1 MSTTSSATPT
11 GVHWTPGWP
20 VTRIKR
26 PRFAPGNRMPSNCG
40 RRSGAL
46 LQPANPALD
55 PAMIRQRRKRQ
66 TQRHLASAAVLLMAV
81 GIGGFSGWQAREMTL
96 VRPSLLPM
104 TDALQAYR
112 LIAQQGMLPADY
124 KVADNGDMQ
133 RWLDRYF
140 ARASRLPDLTAA
152 GFQPVSGRLLSTDE
166 GPAAMVIYEDG
177 GGHKVSFYV
186 RPPGPKNTF
195 CHGAAAVTGICR
207 PNTGRAAGTT
217 MRWSARSTH
226 RSPHCSSSPNPSEN
240 AEKPV
245 GADLLAMASDQPHF
259 LLHRRNPCLLRTP
272 RRAPRCPHT
281 SPLAAWPGRCRSS
294 RCN

>member
-1 MSTTSSATPT
+1 MISLP
-11 GVHWTPGWP
+11 
-20 VTRIKR
+20 
-26 PRFAPGNRMPSNCG
+26 PSERDLHAYVDHQLSDAD
-40 RRSGAL
+40 RRALDTWLASHPDQAAQVRAWQQDAQQLRAALGGAL

-55 PAMIRQRRKRQ
+55 PAMIRKRRKRQ

-195 CHGAAAVTGICR
+195 LPRGSRSDGDLQAQYWSGGGYNYAMVSPVDTPVT
-207 PNTGRAAGTT
+207 
-217 MRWSARSTH
+217 S
-226 RSPHCSSSPNPSEN
+226 
-240 AEKPV
+240 
-245 GADLLAMASDQPHF
+245 LLKQAQSF
-259 LLHRRNPCLLRTP
+259 
-272 RRAPRCPHT
+272 
-281 SPLAAWPGRCRSS
+281 
-294 RCN
+294 

>member
-1 MSTTSSATPT
+1 MISLP
-11 GVHWTPGWP
+11 
-20 VTRIKR
+20 
-26 PRFAPGNRMPSNCG
+26 PSERDLHAYVDHQLSDAD
-40 RRSGAL
+40 RRALDTWLASHPDQAAQVRAWQQDAQQLRAALGGAL

-66 TQRHLASAAVLLMAV
+66 TQQHLASAAVLLMAV

-195 CHGAAAVTGICR
+195 LPRGSRSDGDLQAQY
-207 PNTGRAAGTT
+207 
-217 MRWSARSTH
+217 WSGGGYNYAMV
-226 RSPHCSSSPNPSEN
+226 SPVDTPATS
-240 AEKPV
+240 
-245 GADLLAMASDQPHF
+245 LLKQSQSF
-259 LLHRRNPCLLRTP
+259 
-272 RRAPRCPHT
+272 
-281 SPLAAWPGRCRSS
+281 
-294 RCN
+294 